1 MTGTVR
7 KTENHL
13 DMTDFL
19 DWNVKLF
26 YVSVIKVPVGM
37 KGSSEILFTCV
48 KSNKLSRIYDWMN
61 AKI

>member
-13 DMTDFL
+13 EMTDFL

-37 KGSSEILFTCV
+37 EGSSEILFTCV

>member
-7 KTENHL
+7 KTENHF

-37 KGSSEILFTCV
+37 EGSSEILFTCV
-48 KSNKLSRIYDWMN
+48 KNYKLSRIYDWMN